1 MRKEKCNQECGF
13 TRGHVGFVAVTQMA
27 PSSVYTRN
35 VRARFVLVVTLW
47 LSPALLAQQHAE
59 APRPGQIE
67 LRQIC
72 AAHTD
77 QTYALYLPS
86 SYTPQKKWPIVYAF
100 DPAARGNRPMEAM
113 KDAAERYGY
122 IVAASNNSRNGAWQP
137 EIEAAQAVSDD
148 THTRFSI
155 DDRQVYFTGFSG
167 GARVASRIGQICK
180 CAAGVF
186 LNGAGFP
193 IGSHPTRDA
202 VFPVFSAVG
211 NVDFNLPEVT
221 RLDESLEAAGF
232 QHFLRYFDGPHQWA
246 PATVAEEAF
255 AWFRL
260 LAMKT
265 GVVPRDAD
273 FIAQQRDAA
282 LARGKA
288 IEQAGDLYIAW
299 RDYNAS
305 AATFEQLTDATPL
318 RQAADA
324 LASQKT
330 VKDGAKRQ
338 KQEFDEQADLT
349 ADISAAFAG
358 FHRSSNLTDS
368 IDSTKKQIVR
378 LREAA
383 AREKRPEK
391 ALVYRRAVA
400 QVFVYAMEAG
410 IERLEGKETTLAK
423 DYFLL
428 AAEAN
433 PDEAGPFANIAVAM
447 VMDNNRKGAFD
458 ALRQAKQRSPDHVAF
473 AAWLQSEPTFQ
484 KFHDDPDFR
493 VLLSN

>member
-1 MRKEKCNQECGF
+1 MGRING
-13 TRGHVGFVAVTQMA
+13 
-27 PSSVYTRN
+27 
-35 VRARFVLVVTLW
+35 
-47 LSPALLAQQHAE
+47 
-59 APRPGQIE
+59 
-67 LRQIC
+67 RQ
-72 AAHTD
+72 
-77 QTYALYLPS
+77 LP
-86 SYTPQKKWPIVYAF
+86 
-100 DPAARGNRPMEAM
+100 
-113 KDAAERYGY
+113 
-122 IVAASNNSRNGAWQP
+122 
-137 EIEAAQAVSDD
+137 
-148 THTRFSI
+148 
-155 DDRQVYFTGFSG
+155 
-167 GARVASRIGQICK
+167 
-180 CAAGVF
+180 
-186 LNGAGFP
+186 
-193 IGSHPTRDA
+193 
-202 VFPVFSAVG
+202 
-211 NVDFNLPEVT
+211 
-221 RLDESLEAAGF
+221 
-232 QHFLRYFDGPHQWA
+232 
-246 PATVAEEAF
+246 VAEEAF

-273 FIAQQRDAA
+273 FITQQRDAA

-338 KQEFDEQADLT
+338 KREFDEQADLT

-423 DYFLL
+423 DYFLRRPKRIL
-428 AAEAN
+428 TWPARSR
-433 PDEAGPFANIAVAM
+433 ISQS
-447 VMDNNRKGAFD
+447 RWSWIIT
-458 ALRQAKQRSPDHVAF
+458 AKARWMPCGRLSRRHPTMWRSPRG
-473 AAWLQSEPTFQ
+473 LQSEPTFQ